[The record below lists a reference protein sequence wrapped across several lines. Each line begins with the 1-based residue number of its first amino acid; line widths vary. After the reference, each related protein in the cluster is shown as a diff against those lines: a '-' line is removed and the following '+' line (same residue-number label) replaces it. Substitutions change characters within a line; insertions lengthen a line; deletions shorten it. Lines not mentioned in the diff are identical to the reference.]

1 MSQEEKCFNTLILYT
16 TTIEHVTLI
25 WVGSIGSFFKK
36 HYKKKVSGLFSSV
49 ELCVAYIF
57 FTLYSLTVYRVL
69 SLWHF
74 LHKKYSKLQLKL
86 HNYVF

>member
-1 MSQEEKCFNTLILYT
+1 MSQEEKCFNTPILYT

-69 SLWHF
+69 SL
-74 LHKKYSKLQLKL
+74 
-86 HNYVF
+86 